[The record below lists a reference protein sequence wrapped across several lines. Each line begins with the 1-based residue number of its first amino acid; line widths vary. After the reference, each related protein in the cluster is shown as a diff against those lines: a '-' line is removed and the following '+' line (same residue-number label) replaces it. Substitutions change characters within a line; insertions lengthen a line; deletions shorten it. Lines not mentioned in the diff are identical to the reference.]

1 MDKFEINIYLCNL
14 AKYNAGDIDGDW
26 IDLPSS
32 NLHEQVQDILGDDEE
47 WIILDTECD
56 FLDIYEYE
64 DIYKLNDLALKLQE
78 LDQYDKT
85 ALKSIL
91 NIEEDIDE
99 ALKILE
105 NERYILYDNVTDDE
119 DMGTYLLE
127 NDYYNVPKEL
137 EDYIDTESL
146 GRDYAINNCITYTN
160 INTAIQI
167 F

>member
-32 NLHEQVQDILGDDEE
+32 NLHEQVKDILGDDEE

-105 NERYILYDNVTDDE
+105 NENYILYDNVTDDE

-127 NDYYNVPKEL
+127 NDYYNVPEEL
-137 EDYIDTESL
+137 ESYIDIESL
-146 GRDYAINNCITYTN
+146 GRDYAIQNRVHYTP
-160 INTAIQI
+160 IGTAIQI